1 MNYDPLI
8 RTCTDETMKGFLEI
22 MQTISELKPVNA
34 KAKELPI
41 QTIQC
46 LFYIASHDGCHKQA
60 LEEDLDMTKGSGSRN
75 TDWLSAHHRIAE
87 RSGLGLISKMQ
98 DPANRRRD
106 RLFLTR
112 RGKELV
118 RKLKTSINK
127 LLPEAC

>member
-8 RTCTDETMKGFLEI
+8 RTCTDEKMNGLLEI
-22 MQTISELKPVNA
+22 MQIISELKPANA
-34 KAKELPI
+34 KAKELPM

-60 LEEDLDMTKGSGSRN
+60 LEEDLNMNKASGSRN

-87 RSGLGLISKMQ
+87 RSGLGLISKMP
-98 DPANRRRD
+98 DFSDRRRD

-112 RGKELV
+112 KGKELV
-118 RKLKTSINK
+118 RNLKISINE
-127 LLPEAC
+127 LLQEAC